1 MKRMILISLAILVF
15 YPVMVNAAEMENM
28 KIAVAADSKSIK
40 NSVSKIAAKCPYYFI
55 FNNEGKLIELVDN
68 PYKDASRNAGPSAAN
83 FLAQR
88 GIDTLVAES
97 FGSKMIDALR
107 NNGKTHFEF
116 KGSVDD
122 AVKRVLKLN

>member
-1 MKRMILISLAILVF
+1 MKKMILISLAILVF
-15 YPVMVNAAEMENM
+15 YPVMVNAAELENM

-40 NSVSKIAAKCPYYFI
+40 DSVSKIAAKCPYYLI
-55 FNNEGKLIELVDN
+55 FNNEGKLIEVVDN

-88 GIDTLVAES
+88 SIDTLVAES

>member
-1 MKRMILISLAILVF
+1 MKRMILISLIILLL
-15 YPVMVNAAEMENM
+15 YPVMVNAAELENM
-28 KIAVAADSKSIK
+28 KIAVAADSKSTK
-40 NSVSKIAAKCPYYFI
+40 ASVSKIAAKCPYYLI
-55 FNNEGKLIELVDN
+55 FNNKGKLIEVIDN

-88 GIDTLVAES
+88 GIDTIVAES
-97 FGSKMIDALR
+97 FGSKMIDELR

>member
-1 MKRMILISLAILVF
+1 MKRMILISLAILLIC
-15 YPVMVNAAEMENM
+15 PVMVNAAELENM
-28 KIAVAADSKSIK
+28 KIAVAASSKSAK
-40 NSVSKIAAKCPYYFI
+40 ASVSNIVAKCPYYHI
-55 FNNEGKLIELVDN
+55 FNNKGKLIEVIDN
-68 PYKDASRNAGPSAAN
+68 PYKDASRGAGPLAAN

-88 GIDTLVAES
+88 GIDIIVAES
-97 FGSKMIDALR
+97 FGSKMINALK